1 MSFTRFAAIVAGTLI
16 VTLGVSLPA
25 LDGDQRRGVLCGAFV
40 AALNAFAAYG
50 LVLYSRQRSNVV
62 FMRAILGGMTV
73 RMGIMLLAVVVAVR
87 LYDVPQVP
95 LIFSLLVH
103 FTLFLAFELLAAH
116 KAAAPRLEGAR

>member
-1 MSFTRFAAIVAGTLI
+1 MSFTRFAAVVAGTLV

-25 LDGDQRRGVLCGAFV
+25 LDADQRTGVLCGAVV
-40 AALNAFAAYG
+40 AALNALAAYG

-73 RMGIMLLAVVVAVR
+73 RMGVMLLAVVAAVR

-95 LIFSLLVH
+95 LILSLLVH
-103 FTLFLAFELLAAH
+103 FTLFLAFELLTAH
-116 KAAAPRLEGAR
+116 RTAAPRLEEAR